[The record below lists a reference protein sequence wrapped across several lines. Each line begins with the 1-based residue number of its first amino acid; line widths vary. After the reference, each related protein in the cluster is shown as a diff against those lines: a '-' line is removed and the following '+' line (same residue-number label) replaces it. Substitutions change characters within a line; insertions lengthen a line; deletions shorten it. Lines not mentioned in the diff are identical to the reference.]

1 MGSYFIAGQMFWCLD
16 FVNPTFAQNMT
27 SMYVPGL
34 VSLDQ
39 PFITSQDART
49 YLWALCLLKSPWV
62 DGSPGVLGQ
71 LLQGLPLKLFS
82 FFDSEG
88 CLVLQSVT
96 LYLAQALSNLTK
108 AVSSDED
115 ADPAKARAFGDTLL
129 IGLFAAANL
138 PRPLNWIYK
147 KPVTA
152 QILACVTP
160 LYLFLTIQFG
170 SCPFSWLIGLI
181 ISPDGRLTLS
191 IVTIAMVL
199 STCIRSGQ

>member
-1 MGSYFIAGQMFWCLD
+1 MGSNYIAGQMFWCLD
-16 FVNPTFAQNMT
+16 FLNPTFAQNMT
-27 SMYVPGL
+27 SLYVPGL
-34 VSLDQ
+34 GSLDQ

-71 LLQGLPLKLFS
+71 LMLLQGLPLKLLS

-96 LYLAQALSNLTK
+96 LYMTQALSNLTK
-108 AVSSDED
+108 GVNYED

-138 PRPLNWIYK
+138 PRPLNWDMN
-147 KPVTA
+147 
-152 QILACVTP
+152 P
-160 LYLFLTIQFG
+160 LSY
-170 SCPFSWLIGLI
+170 
-181 ISPDGRLTLS
+181 RLS
-191 IVTIAMVL
+191 
-199 STCIRSGQ
+199 